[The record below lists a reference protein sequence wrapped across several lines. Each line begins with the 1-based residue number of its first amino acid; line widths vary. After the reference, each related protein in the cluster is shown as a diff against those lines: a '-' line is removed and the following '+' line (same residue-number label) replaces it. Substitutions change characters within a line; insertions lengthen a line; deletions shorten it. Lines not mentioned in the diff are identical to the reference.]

1 MKAAMLWVAALTS
14 SFRLSKNLLNPNP
27 GVATYLGLGDAQLRE
42 QIIKHFDALGVLLL
56 FDLGSHDID

>member
-14 SFRLSKNLLNPNP
+14 SFKLSKFCLTLTL
-27 GVATYLGLGDAQLRE
+27 GVITYLGLGDAQLSE